1 MRLGFGWRR
10 AVLKVRSGIT
20 TGIPMRPSLLLTGL
34 LMSSI
39 AHAADVPFAAYLGRV
54 ADFERKISEYNS
66 EQVSQGFVDRRAT
79 AVSSSTPATYTLAS
93 GESLVLLFKFT
104 ERDTTGSLRPQ
115 NPEFFGCDK
124 IVRRIDGKPVTFKD
138 MTGFTWENELISSNE
153 PDARTRGMLAKLD
166 PPLPPAELNRV
177 DAIWKFSA
185 QDVAAF
191 AADAAF
197 SDDANQIAGKI
208 LEYLCF
214 HKADDAIP
222 FVVLRL
228 DATTVAAGETWDEKN
243 AREKAAR
250 DAAAA
255 ERSEAAQRQRAT
267 DKAGGGGPESSAPS
281 AAPDARQ
288 ASTQRSLDA
297 AASRDAAN
305 ARAQAAADAR
315 NAAARERKAALEAA
329 RQARRAGSDDQ

>member
-1 MRLGFGWRR
+1 M
-10 AVLKVRSGIT
+10 
-20 TGIPMRPSLLLTGL
+20 
-34 LMSSI
+34 
-39 AHAADVPFAAYLGRV
+39 
-54 ADFERKISEYNS
+54 
-66 EQVSQGFVDRRAT
+66 
-79 AVSSSTPATYTLAS
+79 
-93 GESLVLLFKFT
+93 
-104 ERDTTGSLRPQ
+104 
-115 NPEFFGCDK
+115 
-124 IVRRIDGKPVTFKD
+124 
-138 MTGFTWENELISSNE
+138 
-153 PDARTRGMLAKLD
+153 
-166 PPLPPAELNRV
+166 
-177 DAIWKFSA
+177 
-185 QDVAAF
+185 AAF

-267 DKAGGGGPESSAPS
+267 DKAGGGSAEASAPS

-329 RQARRAGSDDQ
+329 SGASRRQRRSIGRVAAQRPGTINTGIRLTCRMARLTLPTNRSNMAP